1 MCTLCNDLVA
11 QSAVNIAASKG
22 SGATSKGDLKVIVLC
37 PVNKNFPSTS
47 LNVDRVKGQY
57 VPEGNMMRF

>member
-11 QSAVNIAASKG
+11 QSAVNISASKG

-37 PVNKNFPSTS
+37 PVNKNFPATS